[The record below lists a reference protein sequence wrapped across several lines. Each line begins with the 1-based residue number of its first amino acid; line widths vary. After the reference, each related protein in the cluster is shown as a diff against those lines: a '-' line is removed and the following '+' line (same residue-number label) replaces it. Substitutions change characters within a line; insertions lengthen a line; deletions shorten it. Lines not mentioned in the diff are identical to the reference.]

1 MPSADALSIEAA
13 RSQDASAIA
22 ALAAT
27 TPYGGWSEASVM
39 QELEKPISRVDCAWR
54 DGALL
59 GFYVLWIVAE
69 EAELMLM
76 VVDETHRRQGLGGA
90 LLKALEA
97 RAIFERCDLVRL
109 EVAQK
114 NTSAIR
120 LYERFGFARVG
131 VREGYYADGDDAI
144 QMVKAL

>member
-1 MPSADALSIEAA
+1 MSSADALSIEAA
-13 RSQDASAIA
+13 RLQDARPIA

-27 TPYGGWSEASVM
+27 TPYAGWSEASVM
-39 QELEKPISRVDCAWR
+39 QELQKPISRVECAWR

-59 GFYVLWIVAE
+59 GFYVVWIVAE

-76 VVDETHRRQGLGGA
+76 VVDGAHRRQGLGGA

-97 RAIFERCDLVRL
+97 RAVAERCDRVRL

-114 NTSAIR
+114 NTPAIR

-131 VREGYYADGDDAI
+131 VRKGYYADGDDAI